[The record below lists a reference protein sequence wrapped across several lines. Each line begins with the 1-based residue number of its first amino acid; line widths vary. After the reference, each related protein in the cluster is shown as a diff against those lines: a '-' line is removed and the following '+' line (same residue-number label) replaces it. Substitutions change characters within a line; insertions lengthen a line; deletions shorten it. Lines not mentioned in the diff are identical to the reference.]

1 MEFLARISRASVC
14 FIGPLFLFYLVPRIV
29 VFSERILQSF
39 GQFYLSSTYTYSLG
53 WLILFYLAKL
63 SYKFT
68 EIKASRFSAETQ
80 IIGISATFILA
91 TSIMGMILMTLLILS
106 Q

>member
-14 FIGPLFLFYLVPRIV
+14 FICPLLLFYVVPRIV

-39 GQFYLSSTYTYSLG
+39 GQLYLTPTYTYSLG
-53 WLILFYLAKL
+53 WLLLFYLAKL

-68 EIKASRFSAETQ
+68 EIKASGFRTETQ
-80 IIGISATFILA
+80 ITLVRKPADMPAATPGPVVFL
-91 TSIMGMILMTLLILS
+91 
-106 Q
+106 